1 MFLILFVFLT
11 GCVTCLD
18 YDEHYIL
25 TFPNGYGRQVNT
37 VWYLHFS
44 CLVTHLLFITY
55 RHYMCTRMFILQ
67 VYSHCAMDRAWWRM
81 QY

>member
-1 MFLILFVFLT
+1 MVSLFNEAFQEIIIRSFMKFLLAVFNFFFVFLI

-37 VWYLHFS
+37 
-44 CLVTHLLFITY
+44 LFGI
-55 RHYMCTRMFILQ
+55 FIFLIL
-67 VYSHCAMDRAWWRM
+67 
-81 QY
+81 